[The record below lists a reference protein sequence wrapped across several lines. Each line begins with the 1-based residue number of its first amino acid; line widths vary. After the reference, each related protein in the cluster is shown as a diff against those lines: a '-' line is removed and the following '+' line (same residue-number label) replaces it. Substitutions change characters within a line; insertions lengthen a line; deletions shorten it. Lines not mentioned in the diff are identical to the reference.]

1 MADHI
6 RTQIRDAVVTAVTG
20 LTTTSTRVHA
30 ARPGT
35 RPLQPTDMPALL
47 IYTNDTDVE
56 EIAGTLGSRRLAH
69 LTEVMIEG
77 YARGTGDVDKTL
89 DTIEKEVRV
98 AIEANPTLGGKC
110 KTITLAGAIK
120 EDGDDTDQPTWRI
133 RLNWRCEYHTR
144 EGVPDAALA

>member
-6 RTQIRDAVVTAVTG
+6 RTQIRDAVVAAVTG

-35 RPLQPTDMPALL
+35 RPLQGSELPALL
-47 IYTNDTDVE
+47 VYTNDTEVE
-56 EIAGTLGSRRLAH
+56 DIAGTLGSRRLAH
-69 LTEVMIEG
+69 VTEVVVEG
-77 YARGTGDVDKTL
+77 YAKGTGDTDKTL

-98 AIEANPTLGGKC
+98 AIETAPTLGAKC
-110 KTITLAGAIK
+110 KTITLTAAAK
-120 EDGDDTDQPTWRI
+120 EDADDTDQPTWRI
-133 RLNWRCEYHTR
+133 RLIWRCEYHTR